1 MLKRLKPAV
10 IFEIFIHILFW
21 AFITLFPILFGP
33 YSNMPH
39 HLWAPWHFILINTF
53 FAIQFYLNAF
63 LLIPGILTEKKN
75 IGLYFGM
82 LLVTF
87 IGFHFILAFLIPA
100 MPLPQMPFRDGNIPP
115 RPPFG
120 RNFNFFPLAAITAAA
135 FAYRYLA
142 DKFREIN
149 IKKDITNAGL
159 ESELAFLRSQ
169 ISPHFIFN
177 IINSIVSQ
185 SRLNPAAVEP
195 TLIQLSKL
203 MRYMLYMPD
212 VKRVTLADKE
222 AYLTCYIELQR
233 LRVPE
238 IVRIKFNSEI
248 ADKERSLEPM
258 LLIPFVENAFKHCTS
273 DLANAAIDIN
283 LRADDKTLFFS
294 VQNAYNPNEHN
305 SHEDG
310 GIGLKNVKR
319 RLELLYPDKH
329 TLVID
334 QTENIY
340 NVNLHIQL
348 K

>member
-1 MLKRLKPAV
+1 MFKRLKPVV

-33 YSNMPH
+33 FSNMPH
-39 HLWAPWHFILINTF
+39 QLWEPWHFALINIF
-53 FAIQFYLNAF
+53 FAIQFYLHAF
-63 LLIPGILTEKKN
+63 FLIPRILTKKN
-75 IGLYFGM
+75 IGLYFGL

-87 IGFHFILAFLIPA
+87 IGFHYILTYLIPP
-100 MPLPQMPFRDGNIPP
+100 MPLPQMPLRGGNMP
-115 RPPFG
+115 RPPPFV
-120 RNFNFFPLAAITAAA
+120 RSFNFFPLAAITAAA

-142 DKFREIN
+142 DRSKEIN

-159 ESELAFLRSQ
+159 KSELAFLRSQ
-169 ISPHFIFN
+169 ISPHFLFN
-177 IINSIVSQ
+177 IINSIVSL

-203 MRYMLYMPD
+203 MRYMLYIPD
-212 VKRVTLADKE
+212 IKRVTLSDKE
-222 AYLTCYIELQR
+222 AYLVCYIELQR
-233 LRVPE
+233 LRVPD

-248 ADKERSLEPM
+248 ADNKKSLEPM

-283 LRADDKTLFFS
+283 LRSDDKTLFFS
-294 VQNAYNPNEHN
+294 VQNTYNPNEHN
-305 SHEDG
+305 DHEEG

-319 RLELLYPDKH
+319 RLELLYPNKH
-329 TLVID
+329 ALVIV
-334 QTENIY
+334 QTENFY
-340 NVNLHIQL
+340 TVNLQIQL